1 MSCKCCAGPCRKKP
15 VKKRGVKKAKKAV
28 KQPVVSISLGQP
40 QVKSIPQIAPTFQSS
55 INTPLTEQKVGS
67 PMIRVPS
74 RITGIGR
81 EIETQ
86 TVGPEMTESGI
97 QTLETA
103 FGKTFTTAGRP
114 SRQEQA
120 EMSMTG
126 MSLADVRRAKNKRE

>member
-86 TVGPEMTESGI
+86 TV
-97 QTLETA
+97 ET
-103 FGKTFTTAGRP
+103 GGRP

-126 MSLADVRRAKNKRE
+126 MSLADLRIAKDKRE